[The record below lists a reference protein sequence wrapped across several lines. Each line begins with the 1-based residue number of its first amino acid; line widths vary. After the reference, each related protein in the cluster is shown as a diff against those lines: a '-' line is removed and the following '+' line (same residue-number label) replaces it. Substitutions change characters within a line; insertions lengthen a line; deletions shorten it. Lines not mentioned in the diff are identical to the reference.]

1 MQHYKIIEEHFRK
14 NRDRIAGKI
23 TMRTG
28 SYEASEDIIQEAY
41 YRALKYYKEGVVQ
54 DIDKW
59 FSLIVT
65 NCIREYMAAEKGHSY
80 ELIEEENIEGEGCVN
95 FNHHFMRD
103 VYKMIDKRHPVAKEV
118 LTLHFRFQYSPVE
131 VSRITPY
138 SYVNCHKIINNF
150 RKEVRK
156 LLEE

>member
-1 MQHYKIIEEHFRK
+1 MNHYKIIEYHFIK
-14 NRDRIAGKI
+14 NRDRIAKKI

-28 SYEASEDIIQEAY
+28 SFEASEDIIQEAY
-41 YRALKYYKEGVVQ
+41 YRALKYYKEGLVL
-54 DIDKW
+54 DIDRW

-65 NCIREYMAAEKGHSY
+65 NCIKEYMSAERGHVC
-80 ELIEEENIEGEGCVN
+80 ELLEEAEVEGEGCSN

-103 VYKMIDKRHPVAKEV
+103 VFKMIDERHPVAKEV
-118 LTLHFRFQYSPVE
+118 LTLHFKHQYSPVE

-150 RKEVRK
+150 RKELRK